1 MPEECPQKIGCSF
14 CAEDYDY
21 VEDVDTVEQLWQE
34 FIQLSGKV
42 TSDPIPPEEMVE
54 GVGYFQF
61 VYADGET
68 RTFRYASEEQGL
80 WIGEDERCLVDG
92 QAFYD
97 WQERLMEAV
106 QK

>member
-1 MPEECPQKIGCSF
+1 MKQRQHSARLF
-14 CAEDYDY
+14 CRRSARRRS
-21 VEDVDTVEQLWQE
+21 VAA
-34 FIQLSGKV
+34 SAR

-97 WQERLMEAV
+97 WQERLMEAL